1 MEKQQNKKITFEFP
15 AEEYVFL
22 KMACAKQGVS
32 MKHFVTNAILKS
44 IDEYETYLD
53 SLALREITDEDRKN
67 AQSWD
72 EVKKELGWD
81 KSE

>member
-1 MEKQQNKKITFEFP
+1 MQKQQNKKITFEFP

-22 KMACAKQGVS
+22 KMACVKQGVS

-44 IDEYETYLD
+44 IDEYEAYLD
-53 SLALREITDEDRKN
+53 SLALEEITEEDRKN

-81 KSE
+81 KAK

>member
-44 IDEYETYLD
+44 IEEYETYLD